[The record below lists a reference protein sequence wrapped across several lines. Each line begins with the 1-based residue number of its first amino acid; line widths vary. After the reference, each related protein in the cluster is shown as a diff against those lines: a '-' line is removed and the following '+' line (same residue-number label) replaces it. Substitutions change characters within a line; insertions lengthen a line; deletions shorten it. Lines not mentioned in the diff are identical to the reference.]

1 VAYRDAVYFER
12 LQSRL
17 WETSSLLLVAD
28 GEAVLVDPGI
38 AEAEVAAIRARV
50 EALGA
55 RVTHVLATHGD
66 WDHVCGIAAFLEAT
80 AAMGPATAERV
91 TGDDGTTG
99 VVEAARR
106 YGVAIAGPPRVD
118 TVLRVGRAHRIGPF
132 TIETMALPGHTPD
145 GVAYRV
151 RALDLLA
158 VGDHLSRVEF
168 PFVTST
174 ASYRATLAGLID
186 TLRHDPPATVV
197 PGHGPALKAE
207 EALEVAE
214 ADLAYLRALRAA
226 VLGAG
231 GDRERARAAALG
243 IEPPRQASA
252 DLADMR
258 AANVDRQLAELL
270 PD

>member
-1 VAYRDAVYFER
+1 MHFER
-12 LQSRL
+12 FQSRL
-17 WETSSLLLVAD
+17 WETASLLIVAD

-38 AEAEVAAIRARV
+38 AEGELAGIRARLD
-50 EALGA
+50 ALGA

-66 WDHVCGIAAFLEAT
+66 WDHVCGIAAFPEAVAT
-80 AAMGPATAERV
+80 MGPATAERV
-91 TGDDGTTG
+91 TGDDGAR
-99 VVEAARR
+99 VLDAARR
-106 YGVAIAGPPRVD
+106 HGVAVAGPPRVD
-118 TVLRVGRAHRIGPF
+118 AVLRVGQAHQIGPF

-158 VGDHLSRVEF
+158 VGDHLSRIEF
-168 PFVTST
+168 PFVTSS
-174 ASYRATLAGLID
+174 AGYRATLAGLID
-186 TLRHDPPATVV
+186 VLRHDPPASVV
-197 PGHGPALKAE
+197 PGHGPALTAE

-231 GDRERARAAALG
+231 GDRTRARAAALAV
-243 IEPPRQASA
+243 EPPREASA

-258 AANVDRQLAELL
+258 AANVDRQLAESL
-270 PD
+270 PG